1 MYIDQTCNAH
11 SWWCSHLYNWHK
23 FDLLVHVCTEPAVT
37 DIRLV
42 NHWYQIGKSLIWN
55 WSVTDIRLVN
65 HWYQIGKSLI
75 WNWRAIDEW
84 YASMELLYACT
95 HCSDQH
101 VSVTESVLVVWL
113 CARACTFHYT
123 ERSFG
128 GVFGARPEE
137 QAHPSKT
144 SVIIFSVF
152 PCRWKALFLFPIM
165 VLPLQH

>member
-55 WSVTDIRLVN
+55 W
-65 HWYQIGKSLI
+65 W
-75 WNWRAIDEW
+75 AIDEW
-84 YASMELLYACT
+84 YANMELLYACT

-123 ERSFG
+123 VRSFG
-128 GVFGARPEE
+128 GVFGARPEK